1 MFFAIIPTVVYEV
14 LDAQAALLTDC
25 SLATYGRSGTA
36 ARPKWPLGLG
46 FATDWPWVRVRHR
59 LASLGFATEVA
70 SWQAPQL
77 GPCASSGPA
86 LAALAGSG
94 WLWLAQDRLWLSQ
107 ASVRPTV
114 RPAGV
119 ASKADVTACGHPTTY
134 CHPMTYCH
142 PTYNLL
148 PPRLRPT
155 ATPPMAIQASP
166 PSRRSVCG
174 ARAVPSEPTV
184 RCLS

>member
-46 FATDWPWVRVRHR
+46 FATDWPRG
-59 LASLGFATEVA
+59 LGFATEVA

-107 ASVRPTV
+107 GSVRPTV